1 MLSDKFVFRHIGP
14 RDEEIHQMLK
24 EISVGS
30 LEELMDAVVPK
41 DIRLKQP
48 LVLDDPMSEFEI
60 FNKLKE
66 LGSKNKVFK
75 TYTGLGYYATMMPP
89 VIQRN
94 VLENPV
100 WYTSYT
106 PYQAEISQGR
116 LEALLNFQTAVTELT
131 AMEVANASLLDEAT
145 AAAEAMQMIFN
156 LRSPKKKKA
165 GAVKFFVD
173 KNIFP
178 QTLAV
183 LQTRSQPFGIELVI
197 GDWQEFDFGEE
208 FFGAIVQ
215 YPDSNGEIR
224 DYSDFVSKAHDND
237 IYVAVIADLLSLAI
251 LTPPGK
257 WDADVV
263 VGSTQ
268 RFGLPLAFGGPHAG
282 YFATRMKFVR
292 KMPGRIIGVTKDRFG
307 NMAYRMTLQTR
318 EQHIKR
324 ERATSNICTAQA
336 LMAILSGFYA
346 VYYGPNGLRRTAYDI
361 HSKAAALEQ
370 ELKKIGYKQLNKNYF
385 DTIKIA
391 LPDDVTEDEIRSIA
405 LQNKVNF
412 RYFGDGHIGISIDE
426 LTSIDD
432 LNVIVGIFAQA
443 AGVQPEDKI
452 RSLAHLETFDSK
464 FERKADFMQQ
474 EVFNRYHSETEMM
487 RYIKRLERKD
497 ISLAHSMIPLGSCT
511 MKLNSAVSM
520 MSLTDPN
527 WANIH
532 PFVPKGQ
539 AAGYYD
545 LLDDLRKDLL
555 AITGFADICFQP
567 NSGAAGEYAGL
578 MVIRA
583 YHRDHGQAHRNV
595 MLIPASAHGT
605 NPASAAMAGMK
616 IEVIKT
622 DENGNIDLEDL
633 RQKAEKN
640 KDNLAGFMVTYPSTH
655 GVFESKIK
663 QMCDIIHDF
672 GGLVYMDGANL
683 NAQIGYTNPAVIG
696 ADVGHLNLHKTF
708 AMPHGGGG
716 PGVGPIGVAEHL
728 KPYLPSHP
736 VVDISRSEKSIE
748 AVAAAPFGSPLIL
761 TIAYAYI
768 KMMGAQGLKRATE
781 VAVLNANYVAKK
793 LDPYFPV
800 VYKGDSGWNA
810 HEAILDVRPYKR
822 ELGITE
828 IDVAKRLMDFGFH
841 APTVSFPVVGGLMVE
856 PTESESKAELDRFI
870 EAMKKIYEEIMAV
883 KEGFLDEKDNPL
895 KNAPHPD
902 HEVVSDTWPHGY
914 GREQAAYPADFVRE
928 NKFWLTVGRVDDAW
942 GDRNVIPNVITPE
955 EWKEKTAK

>member
-14 RDEEIHQMLK
+14 RDDEIYEMLK
-24 EISVGS
+24 ELGVGS
-30 LEELMDAVVPK
+30 LEDLMNAVVPEN
-41 DIRLKQP
+41 IRLKQP
-48 LVLDDPMSEFEI
+48 LVLDDPLSEYEV
-60 FNKLKE
+60 LQRLRE
-66 LGSKNKVFK
+66 LGQLNKPYRSFI
-75 TYTGLGYYATMMPP
+75 GMGYYGTMMPP

-116 LEALLNFQTAVTELT
+116 LEALLNFQTAITELT
-131 AMEVANASLLDEAT
+131 GMEVANASLLDEAT
-145 AAAEAMQMIFN
+145 AAAEAMQMIYN
-156 LRSPKKKKA
+156 LRSPQMKKA
-165 GAVKFFVD
+165 GANKFFVD
-173 KNIFP
+173 KKVFP

-183 LQTRSQPFGIELVI
+183 LQTRSEPFGIELIVD
-197 GDWQEFDFGEE
+197 DWHGFEFDDKV
-208 FFGAIVQ
+208 FGAIVQ
-215 YPDSNGEIR
+215 YPDADGEIN
-224 DYSDFVSKAHDND
+224 DYSLFVEKAHANGAF
-237 IYVAVIADLLSLAI
+237 VAVIADLLSLAI
-251 LTPPGK
+251 LTPPGH
-257 WDADVV
+257 WGADVV

-282 YFATRMKFVR
+282 YFATKMKHIR
-292 KMPGRIIGVTKDRFG
+292 KMPGRIIGVSRDRFG
-307 NMAYRMTLQTR
+307 NPAYRMTLQTR

-336 LMAILSGFYA
+336 LMAIISGFYA
-346 VYYGPNGLRRTAYDI
+346 VYHGPNGLRRIAFDI
-361 HSKAAALEQ
+361 HSKAATLEQ
-370 ELKKIGYKQLNKNYF
+370 ELKKLGFVQLNKNYF
-385 DTIKIA
+385 DTLKIE
-391 LPDDVTEDEIRSIA
+391 LPQDITEDEIRAIA

-426 LTSIDD
+426 VTTLDE
-432 LNVIVGIFAQA
+432 LNTIIRIFAQA
-443 AGVQPEDKI
+443 AGVEPEDTI

-464 FERKADFMQQ
+464 FERKDEFMRQ

-520 MSLTDPN
+520 MNLTNPD

-532 PFVPKGQ
+532 PFVPRDQ
-539 AAGYYD
+539 AEGYYR
-545 LLDDLRKDLL
+545 LLDELRKDLM
-555 AITGFADICFQP
+555 AITGFADVCFQP

-583 YHRDHGQAHRNV
+583 YHRDHGQAQRDV

-622 DENGNIDLEDL
+622 DERGNIDIDDL

-640 KDNLAGFMVTYPSTH
+640 KDRLAGFMVTYPSTH
-655 GVFESKIK
+655 GVFEEKIK
-663 QMCDIIHDF
+663 QMCDIVHQY

-696 ADVGHLNLHKTF
+696 ADIGHLNLHKTF

-736 VVDISRSEKSIE
+736 VVDITRSEKAIS

-793 LDPYFPV
+793 LDKYFPI
-800 VYKGDSGWNA
+800 VYTGDRGWNA
-810 HEAILDVRPYKR
+810 HEAILDVRPYKH

-870 EAMKKIYEEIMAV
+870 EAMIKIYEEIQAV
-883 KEGFLDEKDNPL
+883 KEGWLDKQDNPL

-902 HEVVSDTWPHGY
+902 HEVTADNWEHKYS
-914 GREQAAYPADFVRE
+914 REQAAYPLGFVRE
-928 NKFWLTVGRVDDAW
+928 NKFWLNVGRVDDAW
-942 GDRNVIPNVITPE
+942 GDRNVIPNVISPQ
-955 EWKEKTAK
+955 EWQEKTSK